1 MPEAATGLGRMRRSE
16 DGGGRPAETV
26 LAVRRSEDARR
37 PPASF
42 REQEEDEFY
51 ELLQREREKVAPAA
65 RSSVALLPG
74 AKGQKEVQ
82 LVKLDSLQDHHRM
95 LIVDRA
101 LRTKDMDNEHFLL
114 KLRRRLDRCGHGD
127 C

>member
-74 AKGQKEVQ
+74 PGCQGAEGGAAGQAGQ
-82 LVKLDSLQDHHRM
+82 PARPPPDA
-95 LIVDRA
+95 DRGPRPA
-101 LRTKDMDNEHFLL
+101 H
-114 KLRRRLDRCGHGD
+114 
-127 C
+127 